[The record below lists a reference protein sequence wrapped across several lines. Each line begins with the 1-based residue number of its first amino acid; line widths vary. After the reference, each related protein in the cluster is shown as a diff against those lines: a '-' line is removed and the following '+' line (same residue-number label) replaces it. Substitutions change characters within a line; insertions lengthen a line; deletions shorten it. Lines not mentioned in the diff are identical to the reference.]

1 MSYQDFKNTHLGNG
15 YDIDGW
21 FGDQCLTG
29 EYLVKL
35 KNGSYKLVK
44 DIVEGD
50 VLSTGNTVV
59 SNEPKQSTV
68 YWLNT
73 SQGWFK
79 VTKDHKVFLK
89 DGTYKPVTEL
99 KQGDSIAL
107 DLSESNKVYDLTDDE
122 LRFFGFWLGD
132 GSVRKRWK
140 NSETSTVFI
149 TVGTEDKLEYLK
161 GLDINNTY
169 SKHSNGKADIVN
181 LQVRFHPELLKVI
194 QDFSNKELTDVFT
207 KEQYLLIMEGYLK
220 ADGHIKKG
228 SNTNVASSVN
238 KQLLVTLQ
246 HGCHINGIS
255 ACLSKRHDREATNLS
270 DNPKPLWRLSVNKE
284 RNLLNNFISLEEI
297 GEDTIYVLNTDGD
310 HSYYADNQLHHNCW
324 DGFAEYCNYLGVP
337 YANCTDSGYA
347 QDLWTQR
354 HSNGILNYFDEV
366 EVMQP
371 GDVAIFAVT
380 PSTPYSHVAIFDSD
394 AGNGYGNFLGQ
405 NQGGTQTNP
414 NGGGVFNVV
423 ALPYSATFAT
433 AFRPKSAN
441 NTQVV
446 TNNSEPSSVVSGMK
460 KDDYFIDVSAY
471 QPGDLTDICNAS
483 GTRNTIIKV
492 TEGVGWLS
500 PVVTQQTNTSN
511 CVGYY
516 HFARFGGDVGL
527 SQAEADF
534 FISNLPSKPRYLV
547 CDYED
552 SASGNVQANTD
563 AVIAFMD
570 KCKQAGFEPIYYS
583 YKPYTLANVYIDQV
597 TAKYPNSLWI
607 AGYPNYEVTPTPY
620 WGVYPGMEH
629 MRWWQFTSTGIAGGL
644 DKNIVLID
652 DEVTSSSVEE
662 EDENMNFVV
671 RNQTGDSGYVAVVNG
686 RVFGIG
692 DMETVFQLQNAGAKH
707 LNLPDADFG
716 RFIDSQSRD
725 AQEIKQAIADANA
738 KVVEAIEKIK
748 STSVQDALGKVTIKG
763 NLEVS
768 NEG

>member
-21 FGDQCLTG
+21 FGDQC
-29 EYLVKL
+29 
-35 KNGSYKLVK
+35 
-44 DIVEGD
+44 
-50 VLSTGNTVV
+50 
-59 SNEPKQSTV
+59 
-68 YWLNT
+68 
-73 SQGWFK
+73 
-79 VTKDHKVFLK
+79 
-89 DGTYKPVTEL
+89 
-99 KQGDSIAL
+99 
-107 DLSESNKVYDLTDDE
+107 
-122 LRFFGFWLGD
+122 
-132 GSVRKRWK
+132 
-140 NSETSTVFI
+140 
-149 TVGTEDKLEYLK
+149 
-161 GLDINNTY
+161 
-169 SKHSNGKADIVN
+169 
-181 LQVRFHPELLKVI
+181 
-194 QDFSNKELTDVFT
+194 
-207 KEQYLLIMEGYLK
+207 
-220 ADGHIKKG
+220 
-228 SNTNVASSVN
+228 
-238 KQLLVTLQ
+238 
-246 HGCHINGIS
+246 
-255 ACLSKRHDREATNLS
+255 
-270 DNPKPLWRLSVNKE
+270 
-284 RNLLNNFISLEEI
+284 
-297 GEDTIYVLNTDGD
+297 
-310 HSYYADNQLHHNCW
+310 W
-324 DGFAEYCNYLGVP
+324 DGFAEYCKYLGYPVI
-337 YANCTDSGYA
+337 NCTDSGYA

-371 GDVAIFAVT
+371 GDVAIFDVT

-394 AGNGYGNFLGQ
+394 AGNGYGYFLGQ
-405 NQGGTQTNP
+405 NQGGEQKNP
-414 NGGGVFNVV
+414 NGGGVFNIV

-433 AFRPKSAN
+433 AFRPKSSNA
-441 NTQVV
+441 QVI
-446 TNNSEPSSVVSGMK
+446 TNSSESSPVASGLK

-471 QPGDLTDICNAS
+471 QPADLTDICNAS

-492 TEGVGWLS
+492 SEGIGWLS
-500 PVVTQQTNTSN
+500 PVATQQTNTSN

-527 SQAEADF
+527 AQAEADF
-534 FISNLPSKPRYLV
+534 FINNLPSKPRYLV

-607 AGYPNYEVTPTPY
+607 AGYPNYEVTPEPY
-620 WGVYPGMEH
+620 WGVFPSMEH

-652 DEVTSSSVEE
+652 DEVTSSSIEE
-662 EDENMNFVV
+662 EDEDMNFVV

-725 AQEIKQAIADANA
+725 AQEIKQAISDANA

-748 STSVQDALGKVTIKG
+748 ATSVQDALGKVTIKG

>member
-21 FGDQCLTG
+21 F
-29 EYLVKL
+29 
-35 KNGSYKLVK
+35 SY
-44 DIVEGD
+44 
-50 VLSTGNTVV
+50 
-59 SNEPKQSTV
+59 Q
-68 YWLNT
+68 
-73 SQGWFK
+73 
-79 VTKDHKVFLK
+79 
-89 DGTYKPVTEL
+89 
-99 KQGDSIAL
+99 
-107 DLSESNKVYDLTDDE
+107 
-122 LRFFGFWLGD
+122 
-132 GSVRKRWK
+132 
-140 NSETSTVFI
+140 
-149 TVGTEDKLEYLK
+149 
-161 GLDINNTY
+161 
-169 SKHSNGKADIVN
+169 
-181 LQVRFHPELLKVI
+181 
-194 QDFSNKELTDVFT
+194 
-207 KEQYLLIMEGYLK
+207 
-220 ADGHIKKG
+220 
-228 SNTNVASSVN
+228 
-238 KQLLVTLQ
+238 
-246 HGCHINGIS
+246 
-255 ACLSKRHDREATNLS
+255 
-270 DNPKPLWRLSVNKE
+270 
-284 RNLLNNFISLEEI
+284 
-297 GEDTIYVLNTDGD
+297 
-310 HSYYADNQLHHNCW
+310 CW
-324 DGFAEYCNYLGVP
+324 DFYAEYCNWLGVP

-347 QDLWTQR
+347 KDLWTQR

-371 GDVAIFAVT
+371 GDVAIFDVT

-405 NQGGTQTNP
+405 NQGAPEGVTNI
-414 NGGGVFNVV
+414 V
-423 ALPYSATFAT
+423 AMPYSATFAT
-433 AFRPKSAN
+433 AFRPKQSN
-441 NTQVV
+441 NTAVI
-446 TNNSEPSSVVSGMK
+446 TNSSEPSTVVSGMK

-500 PVVTQQTNTSN
+500 PVATQQTNTSN

-527 SQAEADF
+527 AQAEADF

-607 AGYPNYEVTPTPY
+607 AAYPNYEVTPTPY
-620 WGVYPGMEH
+620 WGVFPSMDNI
-629 MRWWQFTSTGIAGGL
+629 RWWQFTSTGIAGGL

-652 DEVTSSSVEE
+652 DEVTSSSNVEE
-662 EDENMNFVV
+662 EDEEMTNFVA

>member
-21 FGDQCLTG
+21 WSFQ
-29 EYLVKL
+29 
-35 KNGSYKLVK
+35 
-44 DIVEGD
+44 
-50 VLSTGNTVV
+50 
-59 SNEPKQSTV
+59 
-68 YWLNT
+68 
-73 SQGWFK
+73 
-79 VTKDHKVFLK
+79 
-89 DGTYKPVTEL
+89 
-99 KQGDSIAL
+99 
-107 DLSESNKVYDLTDDE
+107 
-122 LRFFGFWLGD
+122 
-132 GSVRKRWK
+132 
-140 NSETSTVFI
+140 
-149 TVGTEDKLEYLK
+149 
-161 GLDINNTY
+161 
-169 SKHSNGKADIVN
+169 
-181 LQVRFHPELLKVI
+181 
-194 QDFSNKELTDVFT
+194 
-207 KEQYLLIMEGYLK
+207 
-220 ADGHIKKG
+220 
-228 SNTNVASSVN
+228 
-238 KQLLVTLQ
+238 
-246 HGCHINGIS
+246 
-255 ACLSKRHDREATNLS
+255 
-270 DNPKPLWRLSVNKE
+270 
-284 RNLLNNFISLEEI
+284 
-297 GEDTIYVLNTDGD
+297 
-310 HSYYADNQLHHNCW
+310 CW
-324 DGFAEYCNYLGVP
+324 DLYAEYCNWLGVP

-347 QDLWTQR
+347 KDLWTQR

-366 EVMQP
+366 EVMQA
-371 GDVAIFAVT
+371 GDVAIFDVT

-405 NQGGTQTNP
+405 NQGAPEGVTNI
-414 NGGGVFNVV
+414 V

-433 AFRPKSAN
+433 AFRPKSSNA
-441 NTQVV
+441 QVI
-446 TNNSEPSSVVSGMK
+446 TNSSESSPVASGLK

-471 QPGDLTDICNAS
+471 QPADLTDICSAS

-492 TEGVGWLS
+492 SEGVGWLS
-500 PVVTQQTNTSN
+500 PVATQQTNTSN

-527 SQAEADF
+527 AQDEADF
-534 FISNLPSKPRYLV
+534 FINNLPSKPRYLV

-607 AGYPNYEVTPTPY
+607 AGYPNYEVTPEPY
-620 WGVYPGMEH
+620 WGVYPSMEH

-652 DEVTSSSVEE
+652 DEVTSSSIEE
-662 EDENMNFVV
+662 EDEDMNFVV

-725 AQEIKQAIADANA
+725 AQEIKQAISDANA

-748 STSVQDALGKVTIKG
+748 ATSVQDALGKVTIKG

>member
-21 FGDQCLTG
+21 FGDQC
-29 EYLVKL
+29 
-35 KNGSYKLVK
+35 
-44 DIVEGD
+44 
-50 VLSTGNTVV
+50 
-59 SNEPKQSTV
+59 
-68 YWLNT
+68 
-73 SQGWFK
+73 
-79 VTKDHKVFLK
+79 
-89 DGTYKPVTEL
+89 
-99 KQGDSIAL
+99 
-107 DLSESNKVYDLTDDE
+107 
-122 LRFFGFWLGD
+122 
-132 GSVRKRWK
+132 
-140 NSETSTVFI
+140 
-149 TVGTEDKLEYLK
+149 
-161 GLDINNTY
+161 
-169 SKHSNGKADIVN
+169 
-181 LQVRFHPELLKVI
+181 
-194 QDFSNKELTDVFT
+194 
-207 KEQYLLIMEGYLK
+207 
-220 ADGHIKKG
+220 
-228 SNTNVASSVN
+228 
-238 KQLLVTLQ
+238 
-246 HGCHINGIS
+246 
-255 ACLSKRHDREATNLS
+255 
-270 DNPKPLWRLSVNKE
+270 
-284 RNLLNNFISLEEI
+284 
-297 GEDTIYVLNTDGD
+297 
-310 HSYYADNQLHHNCW
+310 W
-324 DGFAEYCNYLGVP
+324 DGFAEYCKYLGYPVI
-337 YANCTDSGYA
+337 NCTDSGYA

-366 EVMQP
+366 EVMQA
-371 GDVAIFAVT
+371 GDVAIFDVT

-394 AGNGYGNFLGQ
+394 AGNGYGYFLGQ
-405 NQGGTQTNP
+405 NQGGEQKNP
-414 NGGGVFNVV
+414 NGGGVFNIV

-433 AFRPKSAN
+433 AFRPKSSNA
-441 NTQVV
+441 QVI
-446 TNNSEPSSVVSGMK
+446 TNSSESSPVASGLK

-471 QPGDLTDICNAS
+471 QPADLTDICNAS

-492 TEGVGWLS
+492 SEGIGWLS
-500 PVVTQQTNTSN
+500 PVATQQTNTSN

-527 SQAEADF
+527 AQAEADF
-534 FISNLPSKPRYLV
+534 FINNLPSKPRYLV

-607 AGYPNYEVTPTPY
+607 AGYPNYDVTPEPY
-620 WGVYPGMEH
+620 WGVYPSMEH

-652 DEVTSSSVEE
+652 DEVTSSSIEE
-662 EDENMNFVV
+662 EDEDMNFVV

-748 STSVQDALGKVTIKG
+748 ATSVQDALGKVTIKG

>member
-21 FGDQCLTG
+21 WGWQC
-29 EYLVKL
+29 
-35 KNGSYKLVK
+35 
-44 DIVEGD
+44 
-50 VLSTGNTVV
+50 
-59 SNEPKQSTV
+59 
-68 YWLNT
+68 
-73 SQGWFK
+73 
-79 VTKDHKVFLK
+79 
-89 DGTYKPVTEL
+89 
-99 KQGDSIAL
+99 
-107 DLSESNKVYDLTDDE
+107 YD
-122 LRFFGFWLGD
+122 F
-132 GSVRKRWK
+132 
-140 NSETSTVFI
+140 
-149 TVGTEDKLEYLK
+149 Y
-161 GLDINNTY
+161 
-169 SKHSNGKADIVN
+169 
-181 LQVRFHPELLKVI
+181 
-194 QDFSNKELTDVFT
+194 
-207 KEQYLLIMEGYLK
+207 
-220 ADGHIKKG
+220 
-228 SNTNVASSVN
+228 
-238 KQLLVTLQ
+238 
-246 HGCHINGIS
+246 
-255 ACLSKRHDREATNLS
+255 
-270 DNPKPLWRLSVNKE
+270 
-284 RNLLNNFISLEEI
+284 
-297 GEDTIYVLNTDGD
+297 
-310 HSYYADNQLHHNCW
+310 
-324 DGFAEYCNYLGVP
+324 AEYCNYLGVP

-394 AGNGYGNFLGQ
+394 AGNGYGYFLGQ
-405 NQGGTQTNP
+405 NQGSDKTNP
-414 NGGGVFNVV
+414 NGGSASNIV

-433 AFRPKSAN
+433 AFRPKQSN
-441 NTQVV
+441 NTAVI

-500 PVVTQQTNTSN
+500 PVATQQTNTSN

-527 SQAEADF
+527 AQAEADF

-607 AGYPNYEVTPTPY
+607 AAYPNYEVTPTPY
-620 WGVYPGMEH
+620 WGVFPSMDNI
-629 MRWWQFTSTGIAGGL
+629 RWWQFTSTGIAGGL

-662 EDENMNFVV
+662 EDEEMTNFVA

>member
-15 YDIDGW
+15 YDIDCW
-21 FGDQCLTG
+21 FGDQ
-29 EYLVKL
+29 
-35 KNGSYKLVK
+35 
-44 DIVEGD
+44 
-50 VLSTGNTVV
+50 
-59 SNEPKQSTV
+59 
-68 YWLNT
+68 
-73 SQGWFK
+73 
-79 VTKDHKVFLK
+79 
-89 DGTYKPVTEL
+89 
-99 KQGDSIAL
+99 
-107 DLSESNKVYDLTDDE
+107 
-122 LRFFGFWLGD
+122 
-132 GSVRKRWK
+132 
-140 NSETSTVFI
+140 
-149 TVGTEDKLEYLK
+149 
-161 GLDINNTY
+161 
-169 SKHSNGKADIVN
+169 
-181 LQVRFHPELLKVI
+181 
-194 QDFSNKELTDVFT
+194 
-207 KEQYLLIMEGYLK
+207 
-220 ADGHIKKG
+220 
-228 SNTNVASSVN
+228 
-238 KQLLVTLQ
+238 
-246 HGCHINGIS
+246 
-255 ACLSKRHDREATNLS
+255 
-270 DNPKPLWRLSVNKE
+270 
-284 RNLLNNFISLEEI
+284 
-297 GEDTIYVLNTDGD
+297 
-310 HSYYADNQLHHNCW
+310 CW
-324 DGFAEYCNYLGVP
+324 DGFAEYCKYLGYPVI
-337 YANCTDSGYA
+337 NCTDSGYA
-347 QDLWTQR
+347 KDLWTQR

-366 EVMQP
+366 EVMQA
-371 GDVAIFAVT
+371 GDVAIFDVT

-394 AGNGYGNFLGQ
+394 AGNGYGYFLGQ
-405 NQGGTQTNP
+405 NQGGEQKNP
-414 NGGGVFNVV
+414 NGGGVFNIV

-433 AFRPKSAN
+433 AFRPKSSN
-441 NTQVV
+441 NTAVV
-446 TNNSEPSSVVSGMK
+446 TNSSESSSVVSGMK

-492 TEGVGWLS
+492 TEGTGWLS
-500 PVVTQQTNTSN
+500 PVATQQTNTSN

-527 SQAEADF
+527 AQAEAGF

-607 AGYPNYEVTPTPY
+607 AGYPNYEVTPEPY
-620 WGVYPGMEH
+620 WGVFPSMEH

-652 DEVTSSSVEE
+652 DEVTSSSIEE
-662 EDENMNFVV
+662 EDEDMNFVV

>member
-21 FGDQCLTG
+21 FGDQC
-29 EYLVKL
+29 
-35 KNGSYKLVK
+35 
-44 DIVEGD
+44 
-50 VLSTGNTVV
+50 
-59 SNEPKQSTV
+59 
-68 YWLNT
+68 
-73 SQGWFK
+73 
-79 VTKDHKVFLK
+79 
-89 DGTYKPVTEL
+89 
-99 KQGDSIAL
+99 
-107 DLSESNKVYDLTDDE
+107 
-122 LRFFGFWLGD
+122 
-132 GSVRKRWK
+132 
-140 NSETSTVFI
+140 
-149 TVGTEDKLEYLK
+149 
-161 GLDINNTY
+161 
-169 SKHSNGKADIVN
+169 
-181 LQVRFHPELLKVI
+181 
-194 QDFSNKELTDVFT
+194 
-207 KEQYLLIMEGYLK
+207 
-220 ADGHIKKG
+220 
-228 SNTNVASSVN
+228 
-238 KQLLVTLQ
+238 
-246 HGCHINGIS
+246 
-255 ACLSKRHDREATNLS
+255 
-270 DNPKPLWRLSVNKE
+270 
-284 RNLLNNFISLEEI
+284 
-297 GEDTIYVLNTDGD
+297 
-310 HSYYADNQLHHNCW
+310 W
-324 DGFAEYCNYLGVP
+324 DGFAEYCRYLGYPVI
-337 YANCTDSGYA
+337 NCTDSGYA

-366 EVMQP
+366 EVMQQ
-371 GDVAIFAVT
+371 GDVAIFDVT

-405 NQGGTQTNP
+405 NQGGEQKNP
-414 NGGGVFNVV
+414 NGGGVFNIV
-423 ALPYSATFAT
+423 ALPYSATFPT
-433 AFRPKSAN
+433 AFRPKSG
-441 NTQVV
+441 NTQVI
-446 TNNSEPSSVVSGMK
+446 TNSSESSPVASGLK

-492 TEGVGWLS
+492 SEGIGWLS
-500 PVVTQQTNTSN
+500 PVATQQTNTSN

-527 SQAEADF
+527 AQAEADF
-534 FISNLPSKPRYLV
+534 FINNLPSKPRYLV

-552 SASGNVQANTD
+552 SASGNAQANTD

-607 AGYPNYEVTPTPY
+607 AGYPNYEVTPEPY
-620 WGVYPGMEH
+620 WGVYPSMEH

-652 DEVTSSSVEE
+652 DEVTSSSIEE
-662 EDENMNFVV
+662 EDEDMNFVV

-725 AQEIKQAIADANA
+725 AQEIKQAISDANA

-748 STSVQDALGKVTIKG
+748 ATSVQDALGKVTIKG

>member
-21 FGDQCLTG
+21 FYFQ
-29 EYLVKL
+29 
-35 KNGSYKLVK
+35 
-44 DIVEGD
+44 
-50 VLSTGNTVV
+50 
-59 SNEPKQSTV
+59 
-68 YWLNT
+68 
-73 SQGWFK
+73 
-79 VTKDHKVFLK
+79 
-89 DGTYKPVTEL
+89 
-99 KQGDSIAL
+99 
-107 DLSESNKVYDLTDDE
+107 
-122 LRFFGFWLGD
+122 
-132 GSVRKRWK
+132 
-140 NSETSTVFI
+140 
-149 TVGTEDKLEYLK
+149 
-161 GLDINNTY
+161 
-169 SKHSNGKADIVN
+169 
-181 LQVRFHPELLKVI
+181 
-194 QDFSNKELTDVFT
+194 
-207 KEQYLLIMEGYLK
+207 
-220 ADGHIKKG
+220 
-228 SNTNVASSVN
+228 
-238 KQLLVTLQ
+238 
-246 HGCHINGIS
+246 
-255 ACLSKRHDREATNLS
+255 
-270 DNPKPLWRLSVNKE
+270 
-284 RNLLNNFISLEEI
+284 
-297 GEDTIYVLNTDGD
+297 
-310 HSYYADNQLHHNCW
+310 CW
-324 DGFAEYCNYLGVP
+324 DFYAEYCNWLGVP

-366 EVMQP
+366 EVMQL

-405 NQGGTQTNP
+405 NQGAPEGVTNII
-414 NGGGVFNVV
+414 

-441 NTQVV
+441 NTAVV
-446 TNNSEPSSVVSGMK
+446 TNSSEPSTVASGMK

-471 QPGDLTDICNAS
+471 QPEDLTDICNAS

-492 TEGVGWLS
+492 TEGTGWLS
-500 PVVTQQTNTSN
+500 PVASQQTNTSN

-527 SQAEADF
+527 AQAEADF

-652 DEVTSSSVEE
+652 DEVTSSSNVE
-662 EDENMNFVV
+662 
-671 RNQTGDSGYVAVVNG
+671 
-686 RVFGIG
+686 
-692 DMETVFQLQNAGAKH
+692 
-707 LNLPDADFG
+707 
-716 RFIDSQSRD
+716 
-725 AQEIKQAIADANA
+725 
-738 KVVEAIEKIK
+738 
-748 STSVQDALGKVTIKG
+748 
-763 NLEVS
+763 
-768 NEG
+768 